1 MLILGRAMVDTSFTS
16 PLRTRWPRP
25 PITLDQPAPHRPS
38 RPQRA
43 QLELQTLVPTRTA
56 RAQPRRQLPIRR
68 PGAPTNRVDHAADLP
83 HAPRVLGDQ
92 IGEHLVRHTG
102 QPVQLGRS
110 TLGHPASANS
120 AVSSRRSGSRE
131 GKALAGLG
139 YPIGASPSGRS

>member
-1 MLILGRAMVDTSFTS
+1 MLILGRAMVDTSFAS

-25 PITLDQPAPHRPS
+25 PIVLGQPSHTPTC

-68 PGAPTNRVDHAADLP
+68 PGAPTSRVDPAADLP

-110 TLGHPASANS
+110 TPGPPALAIS
-120 AVSSRRSGSRE
+120 AVSSRRSGSR
-131 GKALAGLG
+131 
-139 YPIGASPSGRS
+139 